1 MKHERLPFPGGLQKH
16 TRRRRGNEMK
26 RIGIAGAG
34 ISVIFVAF
42 LAGAIFGADRD
53 PYVALKLY
61 DGKWD
66 VTVNVP
72 ERRTDQLENHCTRTG
87 LFFACEQILNGKSS
101 ALVVFL
107 PLSKNPKGR
116 QEYRTQ
122 ALLADAS
129 KAGEWGRLVIDGNT
143 WTYSWV
149 GGDEKKP
156 MQFRNINHFTGRN
169 AIHFEVQN
177 SENGT
182 TWQTQMAG
190 DEDRRK

>member
-1 MKHERLPFPGGLQKH
+1 
-16 TRRRRGNEMK
+16 MK
-26 RIGIAGAG
+26 RIGIAGVG
-34 ISVIFVAF
+34 ISVMFFAF
-42 LAGAIFGADRD
+42 LAVAIFGTDRD
-53 PYVALKLY
+53 PYAALKLY

-66 VTVNVP
+66 VKVRVP
-72 ERRTDQLENHCTRTG
+72 ERRTDQLENRCTRTG

-107 PLSKNPKGR
+107 PLSKSPKGG
-116 QEYRTQ
+116 QAYRTQ

-156 MQFRNINHFTGRN
+156 MQFRNINHFTSRN
-169 AIHFEVQN
+169 AMHFEVQN